1 MGEMAP
7 MLNVQADEQGVWV
20 LMIMVQLVAD
30 DAIDRPRA
38 GLEKKRSGCG
48 RCPTMKR
55 VAWTGWRRRQEGK
68 RVGG

>member
-7 MLNVQADEQGVWV
+7 MLNVQAGEQGVWV
-20 LMIMVQLVAD
+20 LVIMVQLVAD

-55 VAWTGWRRRQEGK
+55 VVWTSGGEDK
-68 RVGG
+68 RGRG